1 MTLHQSDEPTPAQR
15 PRAARRSPLHQAV
28 SDEAAARLWA
38 QELKAAETD
47 EDARRFVLKYKSS
60 TPPPAIPNVPAVPW
74 PRIRKVED
82 LNEAI
87 DVLLRMHAEGELDA
101 PGLVYLAGILRQ
113 LAGIFETTVLAPQV
127 HEIRARLDAMG
138 DQ

>member
-1 MTLHQSDEPTPAQR
+1 
-15 PRAARRSPLHQAV
+15 
-28 SDEAAARLWA
+28 
-38 QELKAAETD
+38 LKAAETD